1 MGGIFTLQFRIRCF
15 CQNFKFYNKNHKFL
29 QYFAP
34 MEIPAPEGR
43 DRGLILKTSIVVH
56 YCYYYATCVRSTT
69 SSRSLA
75 VVLLTP
81 VL

>member
-1 MGGIFTLQFRIRCF
+1 MVEERSRSGRGAPVGGIFALQLRIHCF
-15 CQNFKFYNKNHKFL
+15 LQNFKFYNKKHKFL

-56 YCYYYATCVRSTT
+56 YCYYYATK
-69 SSRSLA
+69 
-75 VVLLTP
+75 
-81 VL
+81 

>member
-1 MGGIFTLQFRIRCF
+1 
-15 CQNFKFYNKNHKFL
+15 
-29 QYFAP
+29 

>member
-1 MGGIFTLQFRIRCF
+1 
-15 CQNFKFYNKNHKFL
+15 
-29 QYFAP
+29 

-56 YCYYYATCVRSTT
+56 YCYYYYATCVRSTT